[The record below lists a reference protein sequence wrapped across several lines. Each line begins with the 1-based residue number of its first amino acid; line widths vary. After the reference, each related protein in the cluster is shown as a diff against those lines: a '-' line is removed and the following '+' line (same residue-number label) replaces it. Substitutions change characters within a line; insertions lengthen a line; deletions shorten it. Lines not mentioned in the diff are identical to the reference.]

1 MVGCAA
7 CAGRWV
13 LLGALL
19 FLASD
24 ALGCLSACYFE
35 ALKTVNKQ
43 TKKKIQSL
51 KATENRQQ
59 FVEISTGIIAIAF
72 TVTGQHHFG

>member
-43 TKKKIQSL
+43 TKKNPEL
-51 KATENRQQ
+51 K
-59 FVEISTGIIAIAF
+59 S
-72 TVTGQHHFG
+72 H